1 MIQKGQQKAV
11 DQWLRGQ
18 LYICNKKVY
27 GLEIHDTFEEF
38 YLSIFKQYQTFC
50 KFWIYENCENKNNS
64 YICLMSTLYHVMI
77 NF

>member
-27 GLEIHDTFEEF
+27 GLEIHDTFVEF
-38 YLSIFKQYQTFC
+38 YLSIFKQYQILTRNYFVNFGYDMKIVKIMIIHTF
-50 KFWIYENCENKNNS
+50 
-64 YICLMSTLYHVMI
+64 V
-77 NF
+77 